1 MMYWGATPVGGATIY
16 MDTGVYTQQVIL
28 RAGHGGSAS
37 NGYLTIQ
44 GSTNKVAGGT
54 LIEGSGST
62 VLDIRGVGYLRVKDL
77 AVTKGT
83 YGVFM
88 FNDGSLQNRYIDLQ
102 RVVSYSNTISG
113 FYTYLSHNVVGDGC
127 VSAWNPTYGL
137 QLNHYVST
145 WKNSVLWENGNG
157 VLLNHVVNFS
167 NNVVRQLSG
176 AAYVGSIQNMQG
188 DYNVF
193 DLVGA
198 TTTLA
203 GSLYPKLSD
212 YQRTYDRDW
221 HSTAASAELSA
232 QDWRDFHA
240 RSVTGRYDPLSE
252 TWVTDGVHSVVIDL
266 GDPSSSYGA
275 EPSPNGSRLNTG
287 AYGDHPEA
295 SQSRTNAWLTAL
307 TFNDGGE
314 LKKGGYILLACWKLR
329 FYQYSGGRNI
339 VRWWGSVE

>member
-1 MMYWGATPVGGATIY
+1 MVW
-16 MDTGVYTQQVIL
+16 
-28 RAGHGGSAS
+28 R
-37 NGYLTIQ
+37 
-44 GSTNKVAGGT
+44 
-54 LIEGSGST
+54 
-62 VLDIRGVGYLRVKDL
+62 YLRVKDL

-157 VLLNHVVNFS
+157 ITLGHAVNFS

-198 TTTLA
+198 TATLA
-203 GSLYPKLSD
+203 GSLYHEAVGLPADL
-212 YQRTYDRDW
+212 RPR
-221 HSTAASAELSA
+221 LA
-232 QDWRDFHA
+232 QHGGFGRVIGTGLA
-240 RSVTGRYDPLSE
+240 RLPR
-252 TWVTDGVHSVVIDL
+252 
-266 GDPSSSYGA
+266 
-275 EPSPNGSRLNTG
+275 
-287 AYGDHPEA
+287 PERHR
-295 SQSRTNAWLTAL
+295 SL
-307 TFNDGGE
+307 
-314 LKKGGYILLACWKLR
+314 
-329 FYQYSGGRNI
+329 
-339 VRWWGSVE
+339 